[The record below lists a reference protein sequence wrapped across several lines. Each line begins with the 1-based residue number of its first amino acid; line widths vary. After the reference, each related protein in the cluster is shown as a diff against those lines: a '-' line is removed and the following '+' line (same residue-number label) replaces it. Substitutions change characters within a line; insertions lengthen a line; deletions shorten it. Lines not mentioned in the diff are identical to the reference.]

1 MAHPAQRR
9 WYLPVFTV
17 AALVLLPLS
26 VLLLSWQTIDH
37 QIWSHLWETQMPRLL
52 GNTLTLVLGVGV
64 GVTLLGVSLAWLT
77 SLCEFPGR
85 RWLDWALMLPFA
97 IPAYVLAFVF
107 VGLLDFSGP
116 VQTLL
121 REWFGTGLRLP
132 RVRSTSGVIIVLV
145 LVFYPYVYLLA
156 RTAFLAQGKGLM
168 EAARVLGQSPWQAFW
183 RVALPMARPA
193 IGAGV
198 ALALMETL
206 ADFGAVSVFNFDTF
220 TTAIYKTWYGFFSL
234 SSAAQLASLLL
245 LVVMLVLYG
254 ERRAR
259 GASRPSN
266 ERPRGKALYHL
277 RGFKAALASGWCG
290 LVFACAFVIPML
302 QLVAWFWQR
311 GRFDLDE
318 RYAGLIVHTLY
329 LGGMA
334 ALITVSV
341 ALVLA
346 FAHRLAPTRAIR
358 SGISLA
364 NVGYALPGS
373 VLAVSIML
381 AFSYLD
387 RELVIPVSGWL
398 GGAGKPLLLGSLSAL
413 LLAYLV
419 RFIAVAYGPLEN
431 SLARIRPSLPEAARS
446 LGVSGPRL
454 FCKVYLPL
462 LLPGTLSAALL
473 VFVDVLKEMP
483 ATLLMRPFV
492 TFGKTQVGRDIAHS
506 LCPQGKMSAAIGPPE
521 KLDQCFAMAHER
533 RFDHPNRVPLAADFH
548 LGPVSSRRRHTRQG
562 NGFA

>member
-9 WYLPVFTV
+9 WYPLVFAI

-26 VLLLSWQTIDH
+26 VLLLSWQSVDQ
-37 QIWSHLWETQMPRLL
+37 QIWSHLLETQMTRLL
-52 GNTLTLVLGVGV
+52 GNTLTLVFGVGV

-107 VGLLDFSGP
+107 VGLLDFAGP
-116 VQTLL
+116 LQTLL
-121 REWFGTGLRLP
+121 REWFGNGLRLP
-132 RVRSTSGVIIVLV
+132 RVRSTGGVIVVLV

-156 RTAFLAQGKGLM
+156 RTAFLAQGRGLM
-168 EAARVLGQSPWQAFW
+168 EAARVLGLSPLQAFW
-183 RVALPMARPA
+183 RVGLPMARPA

-245 LVVMLVLYG
+245 LAVMVVLYG

-259 GASRPSN
+259 GISRPTN

-277 RGFKAALASGWCG
+277 RGFKALAASSWCA
-290 LVFACAFVIPML
+290 LVFICAFAVPML
-302 QLVAWFWQR
+302 QLVVWVWQR

-318 RYAGLIVHTLY
+318 RYTGLVLHTLY
-329 LGGMA
+329 LGSIA

-341 ALVLA
+341 ALVLV
-346 FAHRLAPTRAIR
+346 FAQRLAPTTAIR
-358 SGISLA
+358 SGVGLA
-364 NVGYALPGS
+364 NLGYALPGS

-387 RELVIPVSGWL
+387 RALVIPLSSWL
-398 GGAGKPLLLGSLSAL
+398 GGAGKPLLLGSLAAL

-419 RFIAVAYGPLEN
+419 RFIAVAYSPLES

-446 LGVSGPRL
+446 LGTSGPRL
-454 FCKVYLPL
+454 FFTIYLPL
-462 LLPGTLSAALL
+462 LVPGALSAALL

-483 ATLLMRPFV
+483 ATLLMRPFGWDTLAV
-492 TFGKTQVGRDIAHS
+492 RIFEMTSEGEWARAALPALTLVLVGLLPVIGLIRR
-506 LCPQGKMSAAIGPPE
+506 SA
-521 KLDQCFAMAHER
+521 
-533 RFDHPNRVPLAADFH
+533 
-548 LGPVSSRRRHTRQG
+548 RQHG
-562 NGFA
+562 

>member
-9 WYLPVFTV
+9 WYPLVFAI

-26 VLLLSWQTIDH
+26 VLFFSWQTIDQ
-37 QIWSHLWETQMPRLL
+37 QIWSHLWDTQMPRLL
-52 GNTLTLVLGVGV
+52 GNTLTLVVGVGI

-107 VGLLDFSGP
+107 VGLLDFAGP

-121 REWFGTGLRLP
+121 REWFGSGLRLP
-132 RVRSTSGVIIVLV
+132 RVRSTGGVILVLV

-234 SSAAQLASLLL
+234 STAAQLASLLL
-245 LVVMLVLYG
+245 LVVMVVLYG

-259 GASRPSN
+259 GANRASN
-266 ERPRGKALYHL
+266 ERPRVKALYHL
-277 RGFKAALASGWCG
+277 RGSKALAATAWCG

-302 QLVAWFWQR
+302 QLVVWFWQR

-341 ALVLA
+341 ALLLA
-346 FAHRLAPTRAIR
+346 FARRLAPTRAIR
-358 SGISLA
+358 SGVSLA
-364 NVGYALPGS
+364 NLGYALPGS

-387 RELVIPVSGWL
+387 RELVVPLW
-398 GGAGKPLLLGSLSAL
+398 GKPLLLGSLSAL
-413 LLAYLV
+413 ILAYLV
-419 RFIAVAYGPLEN
+419 RFIAVAYGPLES

-454 FCKVYLPL
+454 FFKVYLPL

-483 ATLLMRPFV
+483 ATLLMRPFGWDTLAV
-492 TFGKTQVGRDIAHS
+492 RIFEMTSEGEWARASLPALTLVLVGLLPVIGLIRRSAHRN
-506 LCPQGKMSAAIGPPE
+506 A
-521 KLDQCFAMAHER
+521 
-533 RFDHPNRVPLAADFH
+533 
-548 LGPVSSRRRHTRQG
+548 
-562 NGFA
+562 

>member
-1 MAHPAQRR
+1 LAHPAQRR
-9 WYLPVFTV
+9 WYPLVFAI

-26 VLLLSWQTIDH
+26 VLLLSWQIIDL
-37 QIWSHLWETQMPRLL
+37 QIWSHLWDTQMSRLL
-52 GNTLTLVLGVGV
+52 GNTLMLVLGVGV

-107 VGLLDFSGP
+107 VGLLDFAGP

-121 REWFGTGLRLP
+121 REWFGTGMRLP
-132 RVRSTSGVIIVLV
+132 RVRSTGGVILVLV

-206 ADFGAVSVFNFDTF
+206 ADFDTF

-234 SSAAQLASLLL
+234 STATQLASLLL
-245 LVVMLVLYG
+245 LVVMVVLYG

-259 GASRPSN
+259 GANRASN
-266 ERPRGKALYHL
+266 ERPRVKALYHL
-277 RGFKAALASGWCG
+277 RGFKALLAMSWCG

-302 QLVAWFWQR
+302 QLLVWFWQR

-329 LGGMA
+329 LGAMA

-346 FAHRLAPTRAIR
+346 FARRLAPTPVIRA
-358 SGISLA
+358 GVSLA
-364 NVGYALPGS
+364 NLGYALPGS

-387 RELVIPVSGWL
+387 RELVIPLSGWL
-398 GGAGKPLLLGSLSAL
+398 GGAGRPFLLGSLSAL

-419 RFIAVAYGPLEN
+419 RFIAVAYGPLES

-454 FCKVYLPL
+454 FFKVYLPL
-462 LLPGTLSAALL
+462 LLPGSLSAALL

-483 ATLLMRPFV
+483 ATLLMRPFGWDTLAV
-492 TFGKTQVGRDIAHS
+492 RIFEMTSEGEWARASLPALTLVLVGLLPVIGLIRRSAHRNS
-506 LCPQGKMSAAIGPPE
+506 
-521 KLDQCFAMAHER
+521 
-533 RFDHPNRVPLAADFH
+533 
-548 LGPVSSRRRHTRQG
+548 
-562 NGFA
+562 

>member
-9 WYLPVFTV
+9 WYPISFAV
-17 AALVLLPLS
+17 AFLVLLPLS
-26 VLLLSWQTIDH
+26 VLLLSWGEVDGE
-37 QIWSHLWETQMPRLL
+37 IWSHLWDTQMPRLL
-52 GNTLTLVLGVGV
+52 GNTLVLVTGVSV
-64 GVTLLGVSLAWLT
+64 GVTVIGVSLAWLT

-97 IPAYVLAFVF
+97 VPAYVLAFVF
-107 VGLLDFSGP
+107 IGLFDFSGP

-121 REWFGTGLRLP
+121 REWFGSGLRLP
-132 RVRSTSGVIIVLV
+132 RVRSTGGVITVLV

-156 RTAFLAQGKGLM
+156 RAAFLAQGKGLM

-193 IGAGV
+193 IGAGL
-198 ALALMETL
+198 ALAVMETL
-206 ADFGAVSVFNFDTF
+206 ADFGAVAVFNFDTF

-245 LVVMLVLYG
+245 LGVCLVLYG

-259 GASRPSN
+259 GASRPAS

-277 RGFKAALASGWCG
+277 HGIKALAATFWCS

-302 QLVAWFWQR
+302 QLLVWFWQR

-318 RYAGLIVHTLY
+318 RYAGLILHTLY

-334 ALITVSV
+334 ALLTVCV
-341 ALVLA
+341 ALLLA
-346 FAHRLAPTRAIR
+346 FARRLAPARPVRAAV
-358 SGISLA
+358 GLA
-364 NVGYALPGS
+364 NLGYALPGS
-373 VLAVSIML
+373 VLAVSLML

-387 RELVIPVSGWL
+387 KHLVIPLSGWL
-398 GGAGKPLLLGSLSAL
+398 GGAGKPLLLGSLGAL

-419 RFIAVAYGPLEN
+419 RFMAVAYGPLEN
-431 SLARIRPSLPEAARS
+431 GLARIRPSLPEASRS
-446 LGVSGPRL
+446 LGVGGPAL
-454 FCKVYLPL
+454 FFRVYLPL
-462 LLPGTLSAALL
+462 LVPGTLSAALL

-483 ATLLMRPFV
+483 ATLLMRPFGWDTLAV
-492 TFGKTQVGRDIAHS
+492 RIFEMTSEGEWARAALPALTLVLVGLLPVIGLIRR
-506 LCPQGKMSAAIGPPE
+506 SARRIG
-521 KLDQCFAMAHER
+521 H
-533 RFDHPNRVPLAADFH
+533 
-548 LGPVSSRRRHTRQG
+548 
-562 NGFA
+562 